1 MAPAYQIQAD
11 WHMDTTIW
19 RWQMYGGKVLKA
31 RLQLRTR
38 PQKHCYHQISTRKKK
53 KKRCK
58 NYPDRHQHKQHSHK
72 NCQHR
77 EKTRKH
83 WQHHH
88 HAPTIILRIDIATL
102 EMKLSAAHRSSNAWG
117 CTLGALWVWFPSED
131 SWWKIPKY
139 KRIYIY
145 IFEIELIPKPE
156 WSGHFWPKY
165 LSESPPI
172 KGCGFMII
180 HL

>member
-53 KKRCK
+53 RCK
-58 NYPDRHQHKQHSHK
+58 NTTTATNTNNTPTKTASTVK
-72 NCQHR
+72 NT
-77 EKTRKH
+77 KTLT
-83 WQHHH
+83 
-88 HAPTIILRIDIATL
+88 ASPPCTTIILRIDIATL
-102 EMKLSAAHRSSNAWG
+102 EMKLSAAHRSSNCLG
-117 CTLGALWVWFPSED
+117 LYLGALWVWFPAKIHDE
-131 SWWKIPKY
+131 KIPKY

-156 WSGHFWPKY
+156 WSGHFWAKIS
-165 LSESPPI
+165 LRI
-172 KGCGFMII
+172 TTN
-180 HL
+180 